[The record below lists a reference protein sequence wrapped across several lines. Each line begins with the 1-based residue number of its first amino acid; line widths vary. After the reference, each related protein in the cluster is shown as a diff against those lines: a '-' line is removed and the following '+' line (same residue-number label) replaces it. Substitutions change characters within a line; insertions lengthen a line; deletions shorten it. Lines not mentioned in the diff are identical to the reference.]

1 MNGIYY
7 KQIMGASGITVSF
20 MWELQMDPL
29 EKPMPIKSMFSM
41 SYAVLGEGET
51 EQAEGPLEYRCPFEM
66 QDYTTLF
73 LVRSKV
79 EPTKGS
85 EFCRASQMCF
95 LQLSVQ
101 KVCYKSH

>member
-1 MNGIYY
+1 
-7 KQIMGASGITVSF
+7 MGASGITVSF

-41 SYAVLGEGET
+41 SYSVLGVEGD
-51 EQAEGPLEYRCPFEM
+51 EGQTDSPLEYRCPFEM

-73 LVRSKV
+73 LVKSRV

-101 KVCYKSH
+101 KVIN